1 MVRPKGES
9 AALAEQSPEG
19 FEDPNQMAGAI
30 NEPRPCCL
38 ESFAQLV
45 EAVADE
51 EVVSGGG
58 ALIGEKLRV
67 IHVERQ
73 QASLS
78 ALGEGAD
85 AVQHLIVVGT
95 EVATKEHHV

>member
-1 MVRPKGES
+1 
-9 AALAEQSPEG
+9 
-19 FEDPNQMAGAI
+19 MAGAI

-38 ESFAQLV
+38 ESFAQFV
-45 EAVADE
+45 EAVADDE

-95 EVATKEHHV
+95 EVATKEHHK